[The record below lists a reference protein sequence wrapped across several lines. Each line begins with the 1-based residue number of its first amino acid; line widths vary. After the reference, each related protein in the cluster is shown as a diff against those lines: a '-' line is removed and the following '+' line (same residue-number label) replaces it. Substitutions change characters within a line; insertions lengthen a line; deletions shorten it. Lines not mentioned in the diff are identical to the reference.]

1 MRRIISEK
9 YLQKFG
15 IKQDMIEKW
24 DKEIKAVGG
33 VKILFFKAQD
43 VLELFS
49 FATLALGGLLVL
61 TVIGAVNGA
70 NILAL
75 FSVFVGS
82 AIMFYQYWRK
92 PIESY
97 RESFYREE
105 ELPAA
110 LEIFISGLE
119 VGMNKENIISYIVRA
134 RKGVVRDLLYEA
146 QVKLDTG
153 RSLKDALLS
162 AADKSLN
169 DHFKRFAKAVT
180 GEHESVKDMR
190 ENLEEL
196 LEEVEEKNFNQKIE
210 RAGTLNNNLFFPIF
224 LGYFVPILIMFAL
237 PFVISL
243 RSFFNLF

>member
-1 MRRIISEK
+1 MRRIVSKK
-9 YLQKFG
+9 YLQKVG
-15 IKQDMIEKW
+15 IKRDMIEKW

-33 VKILFFKAQD
+33 VKILFFEVQD

-49 FATLALGGLLVL
+49 FAALSLGGLLVL
-61 TVIGAVNGA
+61 TVVGAVNGA

-75 FSVFVGS
+75 LSVFIGS
-82 AIMFYQYWRK
+82 AIMFYQYWRS

-97 RESFYREE
+97 RESFYKEE

-119 VGMNKENIISYIVRA
+119 VGMNTENIMGYIVRT

-146 QVKLDTG
+146 QARIDTG
-153 RSLKDALLS
+153 SSLKDALTS

-169 DHFKRFAKAVT
+169 DHFKRFVKAVT
-180 GEHESVKDMR
+180 GEYESVKDMR

-196 LEEVEEKNFNQKIE
+196 LEEVEEKNYNQKIE
-210 RAGTLNNNLFFPIF
+210 RAAVLDNSLFFPIF

-243 RSFFNLF
+243 KSFFNLF

>member
-1 MRRIISEK
+1 MRRIVSEK
-9 YLQKFG
+9 YLQRLG

-33 VKILFFKAQD
+33 VKILSFKAQD

-49 FATLALGGLLVL
+49 FAALILGGLLVL

-70 NILAL
+70 NVFAL
-75 FSVFVGS
+75 LSVFAGS
-82 AIMFYQYWRK
+82 AIMFYQYWRS

-97 RESFYREE
+97 RGSFYKEE

-119 VGMNKENIISYIVRA
+119 VGMNIDNIIGYIVRT

-146 QVKLDTG
+146 QVRIDTG
-153 RSLKDALLS
+153 SSLKDALTF

-169 DHFKRFAKAVT
+169 DHFKRFVKAVT
-180 GEHESVKDMR
+180 GEYESVKDMR

-196 LEEVEEKNFNQKIE
+196 LEEVEEKNYNQKIE
-210 RAGTLNNNLFFPIF
+210 RAAVLDNSLFFPIF
-224 LGYFVPILIMFAL
+224 LGYFIPVLIIFAL
-237 PFVISL
+237 PFVLSL

>member
-1 MRRIISEK
+1 MRRIVSEK
-9 YLQKFG
+9 YLQKLG

-24 DKEIKAVGG
+24 DREIKAVGG

-49 FATLALGGLLVL
+49 FAALSLGGLLVL
-61 TVIGAVNGA
+61 SVVGALNGA

-75 FSVFVGS
+75 LSVFIGS
-82 AIMFYQYWRK
+82 VIMFYQYWRS

-97 RESFYREE
+97 RESFYKEE

-119 VGMNKENIISYIVRA
+119 VGMNTENIIGYIVRT

-146 QVKLDTG
+146 QVRINTG
-153 RSLKDALLS
+153 SSLKDALVS
-162 AADKSLN
+162 VADKSLN
-169 DHFKRFAKAVT
+169 DHFKRFVKAVT
-180 GEHESVKDMR
+180 GEYESVKDMR

-196 LEEVEEKNFNQKIE
+196 LEEVEEKNYNQKIE
-210 RAGTLNNNLFFPIF
+210 MAAVLDNNLFFPIF

-243 RSFFNLF
+243 KSFFNLF

>member
-1 MRRIISEK
+1 MRRIVSEK
-9 YLQKFG
+9 YLQRLG

-33 VKILFFKAQD
+33 VKILSFKAQD
-43 VLELFS
+43 ALELFS
-49 FATLALGGLLVL
+49 FAALSLGGLLVL

-75 FSVFVGS
+75 LSVFIGS

-97 RESFYREE
+97 RESFYKEE

-110 LEIFISGLE
+110 LDIFISGLE
-119 VGMNKENIISYIVRA
+119 VGMTAENIIGYIVRT
-134 RKGVVRDLLYEA
+134 RKGVVRELFYEA
-146 QVKLDTG
+146 QVRIDTG
-153 RSLKDALLS
+153 SSLKDALTF

-169 DHFKRFAKAVT
+169 DHFKRFVKAVT
-180 GEHESVKDMR
+180 GEYESVKDMR

-196 LEEVEEKNFNQKIE
+196 LEEVEEKNYNQKIE
-210 RAGTLNNNLFFPIF
+210 RAAVLDNSLFFPIF
-224 LGYFVPILIMFAL
+224 LGYFIPVLIIFAL
-237 PFVISL
+237 PFVLSL